1 MNKWMKIVAALTMA
15 ISINMVLTLTAF
27 AENEMSDL
35 HIEVELQED
44 GSCVVTEHRQMNMDE
59 GTELFINMVNLD
71 ESEIL
76 DFSVE
81 GFTKEPDW
89 DSDDSREEKAG
100 KYGTISTSDGIELVW
115 GIGEY
120 GENTYTV
127 TYTLSNLVRN
137 LEDGPGHAL
146 ELRYLFRYSCAKFD
160 S

>member
-15 ISINMVLTLTAF
+15 TSMNMVLTLTAF

-44 GSCVVTEHRQMNMDE
+44 GSGVVTEHRQMNMDE

-89 DSDDSREEKAG
+89 DSDDSRKKRQENMEQ
-100 KYGTISTSDGIELVW
+100 YLQMMEL
-115 GIGEY
+115 
-120 GENTYTV
+120 N
-127 TYTLSNLVRN
+127 
-137 LEDGPGHAL
+137 
-146 ELRYLFRYSCAKFD
+146 
-160 S
+160 